1 MQRVVIRLAVILALA
16 LSGAACAAKLAY
28 HQGQDEAKKGN
39 WDLAVARLTRAVQ
52 KDPDNIGYRITLE
65 NARIQASR
73 MHFDLA
79 RKHLQAQ
86 DLEKA
91 AEELDIASKY
101 DASNKSAS
109 DELALVRARI
119 RNREAAL
126 NEMTDFEGKRQRAA
140 ARSAV
145 PVLSPRSLA
154 PIALNYRDQ
163 SLQRLLE
170 TLGKLAGVNVLF
182 DEGFRDKNVTV
193 NLSGVTFREALD
205 QITMVNR
212 LFYKVLDQNTII
224 IVAESQ
230 AKRRA
235 YDAMLMQTFYL
246 QNAETKD
253 VETIVK
259 TAVGTTARV
268 VSNPTLGAINVIG
281 TSDQI
286 AIVSRLLDLN
296 DKAHGEVVVE
306 VQILEVDR
314 EKIKNYGIEI
324 ANNSGV
330 ALTFAPN
337 EDPTGSNVSVRAH
350 LLSSINA
357 SDFIVTLPST
367 ILATFL
373 QTEGNTK
380 ILASPRLR
388 AAEGKKTSLKIGT
401 EVPVPVTTFTAAQTG
416 GVGGTFAPA
425 TSFQYRNVGVNLELT
440 PRVTPNGD
448 IVLEMAAEFSLP
460 GQPSSLAG
468 QSLPTFLTRNVN
480 GTLRLRDGE
489 TALLGGLLQDA
500 ETEAFRGIIGLQSI
514 PILNRIF
521 TGTEKAARQTEILFS
536 ITPHLVRAPKIS
548 EEDLRSM
555 FIGTQ
560 EVVRVPGAGD
570 DLFGVPDV
578 VPSPSP
584 SPLVGSPAPPP
595 GPATGRP
602 AGTVSGSMSDVEAV
616 RTPAATPP
624 PTPSVVPTPLPARE
638 PDFVPPPEVGPLVPE
653 PTPAPGTPGFQT
665 LAPSPAAAP
674 LPGDMGPPAPTPS
687 PTPRA
692 PGRTPSGPS
701 ALASPAPG
709 TGATG
714 ANGATGAQA
723 AGRMASAAPMSASF
737 SPPEVRVGTGG
748 TATVGL
754 VVMGVSD
761 LTSVALA
768 VTYDPAILEAV
779 DVNAGSLLTLD
790 GQAVAADRGLET
802 GRVRA
807 RFSRASGTAGSGVVA
822 SITFRALKAG
832 SSTLTVGNLNLTAGG
847 RSATPVVS
855 PARIV
860 VAQ

>member
-1 MQRVVIRLAVILALA
+1 MQRAVNRRLAVILAVAALA
-16 LSGAACAAKLAY
+16 GVACAGRLAY
-28 HQGQDEAKKGN
+28 HQGQEEAKRGN
-39 WDLAVARLTRAVQ
+39 WDLAVARLTRALQ

-73 MHFDLA
+73 MHYDLA
-79 RKHLQAQ
+79 RKHIQAA

-91 AEELDIASKY
+91 ADELDIASKY
-101 DASNKSAS
+101 DPSNKSAS
-109 DELALVRARI
+109 DELALVRGRI
-119 RNREAAL
+119 RTRDAQR
-126 NEMTDFEGKRQRAA
+126 NEMSDFESKRARAA
-140 ARSAV
+140 ARPSV
-145 PVLSPRSLA
+145 PVLSARSLA

-193 NLSGVTFREALD
+193 SLSGVTFREALD

-224 IVAESQ
+224 IIAESQ

-253 VETIVK
+253 VETIIK
-259 TAVGTTARV
+259 TAVGTTARI
-268 VSNPTLGAINVIG
+268 VSNPLLGAINVIG

-286 AIVSRLLDLN
+286 AIVTRLLDLN

-314 EKIKNYGIEI
+314 ERIKNYGIEL
-324 ANNSGV
+324 ANANSG
-330 ALTFAPN
+330 ASLTFAPN
-337 EDPTGSNVSVRAH
+337 EDPAGGRVSLRAH

-357 SDFIVTLPST
+357 SDFVVTIPST
-367 ILATFL
+367 LLATFL
-373 QTEGNTK
+373 QTESNTR

-388 AAEGKKTSLKIGT
+388 AAEGKKTSLKIGQ
-401 EVPVPVTTFTAAQTG
+401 EVPVPVTTFTSAQTG
-416 GVGGTFAPA
+416 GGGGTFAPA

-460 GQPSSLAG
+460 GGDSALAG
-468 QSLPTFLTRNVN
+468 QTLPTFLTRNVN

-489 TALLGGLLQDA
+489 TALLGGLLQDNEG
-500 ETEAFRGIIGLQSI
+500 ETFSGILGLQSI
-514 PILNRIF
+514 PILNRVL
-521 TGTEKAARQTEILFS
+521 TGTKKKKNQTEILFS

-570 DLFGVPDV
+570 DLFGLPEPT
-578 VPSPSP
+578 PSPSP
-584 SPLVGSPAPPP
+584 AVASPGPPP
-595 GPATGRP
+595 GPSTGRP
-602 AGTVSGSMSDVEAV
+602 PGTVSGSMPDVDAV

-638 PDFVPPPEVGPLVPE
+638 PDFVPPPEQGPLVPE
-653 PTPAPGTPGFQT
+653 PTPEPGTPGLPT
-665 LAPSPAAAP
+665 LAPSTRFPAP
-674 LPGDMGPPAPTPS
+674 DDFGPPAPSPS
-687 PTPRA
+687 PTRA
-692 PGRTPSGPS
+692 PGRTPAAGAAPS
-701 ALASPAPG
+701 P
-709 TGATG
+709 
-714 ANGATGAQA
+714 
-723 AGRMASAAPMSASF
+723 AGRMNGSGRASASF
-737 SPPEVRVGTGG
+737 SPPEVRVGAGG
-748 TATVGL
+748 TATVGI
-754 VVMGVSD
+754 VVMGVQD
-761 LTSVALA
+761 LTAVDLA
-768 VTYDPAILEAV
+768 VAYDPAILEAV
-779 DVNAGSLLTLD
+779 DVTAGSLLTLD
-790 GQAVAADRGLET
+790 GQPVAAERGLET

-807 RFSRASGTAGSGVVA
+807 RFARTVGTAGSGVVA

-832 SSTLTVGNLNLTAGG
+832 SSTLSVQSLSVTTGG
-847 RSATPVVS
+847 RPTTLVVT
-855 PARIV
+855 PARIA